1 MIITAAPKFSENINE
16 RSYCT
21 TAMFIKCA
29 SKGVQINIASVM
41 SILFLDNVVIDV
53 FVIGLLTVTSILSIF

>member
-1 MIITAAPKFSENINE
+1 MRDHI
-16 RSYCT
+16 
-21 TAMFIKCA
+21 
-29 SKGVQINIASVM
+29 VQQRCLLNVPANIASVM